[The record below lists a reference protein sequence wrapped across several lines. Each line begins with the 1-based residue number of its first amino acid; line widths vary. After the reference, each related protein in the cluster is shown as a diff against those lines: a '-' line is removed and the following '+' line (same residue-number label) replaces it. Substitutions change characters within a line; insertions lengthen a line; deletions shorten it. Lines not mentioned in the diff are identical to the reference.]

1 MRLFWVPL
9 VIVVLFAVDRAYMDG
24 QNADQLM
31 SLARWA
37 GAFINQWVA
46 DMLRPLR

>member
-1 MRLFWVPL
+1 MGT
-9 VIVVLFAVDRAYMDG
+9 IID
-24 QNADQLM
+24 ADQLM